1 MKFID
6 FLLKKYQ
13 IKKKT
18 QKTLL
23 RFFFAFKMQ
32 LKKKGASLM
41 KINFSR
47 FLGEKFTKD
56 RVFYFVLNFVKI
68 LNFNEIKFKILIKF
82 N

>member
-1 MKFID
+1 MFFMKFID

-32 LKKKGASLM
+32 LKKKGASLVFSKNIN
-41 KINFSR
+41 KI
-47 FLGEKFTKD
+47 
-56 RVFYFVLNFVKI
+56 VI
-68 LNFNEIKFKILIKF
+68 LFITLVVN
-82 N
+82 

>member
-1 MKFID
+1 MFFMKFID

-32 LKKKGASLM
+32 LKKKGASLFRYFTYLFHFLNYGFV
-41 KINFSR
+41 NFLLS
-47 FLGEKFTKD
+47 EWIQ
-56 RVFYFVLNFVKI
+56 YQCPA
-68 LNFNEIKFKILIKF
+68 
-82 N
+82 